1 MATDMRQHLFLIGL
15 LATTV
20 LPAQDLRRGLLD
32 ADLVVVGRQV
42 GRTAHNEHLELHRL
56 QILRDIRGAEGR
68 SAVTILDW
76 PKLALHQRPTLR
88 QTRLYCLQDASA
100 AAERLGLPVAQGPYY
115 KMIGWAGANPLLGA
129 DLDQD
134 ATVQFAELLA
144 RSDAGASPATTA
156 EELFRVATTG
166 TATLRLEATRM
177 LSERGDL
184 RQRLLPPHWSQLV
197 SLATGEADDL
207 AYKTALAELCAE
219 QRLEGLLELLAVGLG
234 QVHDVE
240 YARTVGRIGKVLEGE
255 AATRILHQ
263 RLLLQRDPKQ
273 RATLL
278 LAIGATNTDSALQLL
293 LQLDGMPG
301 GDPAVV
307 AALREHRAPQAREAS
322 ARRR

>member
-1 MATDMRQHLFLIGL
+1 MRNNLLLLGL
-15 LATTV
+15 LATAA

-42 GRTAHNEHLELHRL
+42 GRTPHDEQLELHRL
-56 QILRDIRGAEGR
+56 QILRDVRGAEGR
-68 SAVTILDW
+68 TAVTILDW
-76 PKLALHQRPTLR
+76 PKLALHQRPAIR

-100 AAERLGLPVAQGPYY
+100 AAERLGLPAAQGPYY

-144 RSDAGASPATTA
+144 RSEAGASPTNTA
-156 EELFRVATTG
+156 EDLFRIATAG
-166 TATLRLEATRM
+166 TPVLRLEATR
-177 LSERGDL
+177 LLIERGDL

-197 SLATGEADDL
+197 ARATGEADDMP
-207 AYKTALAELCAE
+207 YKTALTELCAE
-219 QRLEGLLELLAVGLG
+219 QRLEGLVELLAVGLG
-234 QVHDVE
+234 QVQDAD
-240 YARTVGRIGKVLEGE
+240 YARTVGRIAKVLEGE

-263 RLLLQRDPKQ
+263 RLLQQREPKE

-301 GDPAVV
+301 ADPAVV